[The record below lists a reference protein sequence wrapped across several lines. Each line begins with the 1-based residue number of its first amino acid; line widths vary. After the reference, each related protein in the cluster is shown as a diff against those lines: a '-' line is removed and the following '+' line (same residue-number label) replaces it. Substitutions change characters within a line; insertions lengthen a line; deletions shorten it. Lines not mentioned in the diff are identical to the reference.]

1 MKGHGPYSKILNWI
15 QSEHAKS
22 EFVPSVPPSPAA
34 LPEPRFQNL
43 HRLTYHASG
52 TLESPSSSP
61 RVLKLEISLESRGL
75 ELDSDVAGSD
85 VKHVPQASGTPQ
97 MWTGYQSEVDV
108 LMPHRLDNAPIR
120 HASSLT
126 SSVDRWISDS
136 PYKISPQP
144 LMQPSLLFSNN
155 TSPSWTHSER
165 ITIDPSSSGPNSCQ
179 QPSESGIWGDGT
191 TSTPCFLPVS
201 GSQL

>member
-22 EFVPSVPPSPAA
+22 EFVSSVPPSPAT

-43 HRLTYHASG
+43 HRLTYHALG
-52 TLESPSSSP
+52 TLEPSSFSP
-61 RVLKLEISLESRGL
+61 GLLKLEIPLESRGL
-75 ELDSDVAGSD
+75 ELDANVAGAD
-85 VKHVPQASGTPQ
+85 VKHVLQTSGTPQ

-126 SSVDRWISDS
+126 SYCRPVDIRLSVQDFS
-136 PYKISPQP
+136 PAPDATLP
-144 LMQPSLLFSNN
+144 LVL
-155 TSPSWTHSER
+155 
-165 ITIDPSSSGPNSCQ
+165 Q
-179 QPSESGIWGDGT
+179 QYVTELDT
-191 TSTPCFLPVS
+191 
-201 GSQL
+201 